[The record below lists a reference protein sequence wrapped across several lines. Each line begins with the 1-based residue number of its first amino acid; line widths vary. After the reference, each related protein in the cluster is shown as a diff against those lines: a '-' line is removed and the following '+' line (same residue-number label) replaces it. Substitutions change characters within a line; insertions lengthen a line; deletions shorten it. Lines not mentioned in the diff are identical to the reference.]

1 MSKCS
6 PCKLKRTYDNVVS
19 IICFHCPQVA
29 QKYRYYRL
37 NILVCVWN
45 RLISWPRTDF
55 FETHQKPNQTK
66 TTLTLHLAP
75 PAVTTVTVTLICL

>member
-19 IICFHCPQVA
+19 IICFRCPQVA
-29 QKYRYYRL
+29 QKYRYHRL
-37 NILVCVWN
+37 NVHVFVWN
-45 RLISWPRTDF
+45 RLISLPRTDF
-55 FETHQKPNQTK
+55 FETHSTK

-75 PAVTTVTVTLICL
+75 PAVTTVSNINMPLI